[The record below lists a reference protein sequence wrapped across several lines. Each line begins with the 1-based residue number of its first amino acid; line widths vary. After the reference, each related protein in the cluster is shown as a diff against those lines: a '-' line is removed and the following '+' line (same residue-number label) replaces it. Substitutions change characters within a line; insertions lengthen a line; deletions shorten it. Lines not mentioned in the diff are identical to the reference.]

1 MIAMGFFDLLLL
13 VHHPYS
19 VGLEVKE
26 ESSLVDQITTDSSS
40 DRTVDPLSE
49 GLTEEGA
56 AATLQTPH
64 AQRSDDGGHRV
75 NASVGG
81 RSTTPSPLEPNSVEE
96 AERPPDRAVTF
107 LNAWCIPGYAR
118 LAIYF

>member
-1 MIAMGFFDLLLL
+1 MGLFDLLLL
-13 VHHPYS
+13 IHHPYS

-26 ESSLVDQITTDSSS
+26 ESSLVDQIVTSSAS
-40 DRTVDPLSE
+40 DQSADPLSE
-49 GLTEEGA
+49 ALREEGA

-81 RSTTPSPLEPNSVEE
+81 RSTTPSPLEHNSEE
-96 AERPPDRAVTF
+96 VTERPPDKSVTF
-107 LNAWCIPGYAR
+107 LNAWCIPGYW
-118 LAIYF
+118 IPCSNS